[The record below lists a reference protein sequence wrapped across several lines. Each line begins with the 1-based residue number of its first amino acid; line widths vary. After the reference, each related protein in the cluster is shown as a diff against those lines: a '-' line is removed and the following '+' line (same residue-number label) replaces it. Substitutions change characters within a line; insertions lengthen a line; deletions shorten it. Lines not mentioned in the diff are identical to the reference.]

1 MLMPKV
7 YVCQICQKE
16 FTDLVEYSKHERGG
30 VEKCSMEVI
39 RKISEAIFMKQQK
52 EKGNEG

>member
-7 YVCQICQKE
+7 YVCPICQKE
-16 FTDLVEYSKHERGG
+16 FTDLAEYSKHERGG